1 MTETITTKGTVA
13 RFFDEKG
20 YGFLIPDDQ
29 SDDVFVHLSQC
40 PGQIALKRG
49 ASVTFKIEMD
59 RQGRRQAVNVQHY
72 HAIHNDP
79 REAVRF
85 GEK

>member
-1 MTETITTKGTVA
+1 MTTKGTVA

-29 SDDVFVHLSQC
+29 SDDVFVHVSQC
-40 PGQIALKRG
+40 PGEMALKKG
-49 ASVTFKIEMD
+49 APVAFTISVD
-59 RQGRRQAVNVQHY
+59 RQGRRQAIDVQHY
-72 HAIHNDP
+72 HAKQNDP
-79 REAVRF
+79 RDAVRF